1 MPGPRGS
8 DPRCLSPGTDEWSEL
23 TCETATW
30 RLSPGAPAL
39 LSSPGGR
46 GWPPRAG
53 DGGQCEDRHTHRIG
67 RAEGGGAG
75 TVSALGQALAEAR
88 PSPRLRGQAS
98 TRCPETVSLHWPS
111 RREARLDS
119 LLTQGMLGF
128 VLDRFPPNYL
138 RATPT
143 PLITQFFFFLN
154 GTLTYI

>member
-1 MPGPRGS
+1 MNGLNSRVKLRPGGCPPGHLHCSAAQEEGDGPRERVTEGS
-8 DPRCLSPGTDEWSEL
+8 VRTV
-23 TCETATW
+23 T
-30 RLSPGAPAL
+30 
-39 LSSPGGR
+39 
-46 GWPPRAG
+46 
-53 DGGQCEDRHTHRIG
+53 RIG

-75 TVSALGQALAEAR
+75 TVSALGRELAEAR

-98 TRCPETVSLHWPS
+98 TRCPEPVSLHWPS

-119 LLTQGMLGF
+119 LLTQGTLGF

-143 PLITQFFFFLN
+143 PFITQFFFFLN